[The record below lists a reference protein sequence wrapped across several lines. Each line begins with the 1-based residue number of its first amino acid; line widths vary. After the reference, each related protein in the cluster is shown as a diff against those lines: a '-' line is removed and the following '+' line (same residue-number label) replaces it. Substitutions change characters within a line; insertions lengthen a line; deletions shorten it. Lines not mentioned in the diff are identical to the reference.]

1 MSRKTRAAE
10 RKARVEAARVKCEA
24 LVNERPDEHKITP
37 EKIAAIPAPW
47 IEAEGENWM
56 DGDPYSFTESGEL
69 GMCLLLVLH
78 KYIDPDLVVERGR
91 QDDGVGVFLLLAK
104 AAERFIAG
112 NLLTGIAPGGFESS
126 GTTIPGRRAR
136 RRSSYASS
144 K

>member
-1 MSRKTRAAE
+1 
-10 RKARVEAARVKCEA
+10 VKCEA